1 MTLAQK
7 IIEFRGEND
16 MSQVEFAKLARINRA
31 TLIRAENGGSVSK
44 LTTAKI
50 LYAISKGAKNNG

>member
-7 IIEFRGEND
+7 IIDFRGAND
-16 MSQVEFAKLARINRA
+16 MSQVEFAKFALINRA
-31 TLIRAENGGSVSK
+31 TLIRAENGGKISK